1 MKKSPRLVKKLV
13 LHRETIL
20 NLEKEQLQEVQG
32 DGTTGLITVSKPCG
46 C

>member
-1 MKKSPRLVKKLV
+1 LKKNPQPVKKLV
-13 LHRETIL
+13 LHHETIL

-32 DGTTGLITVSKPCG
+32 NGTTGLITVSKPC